1 MINKMLWATDG
12 SKDSFEALKYAE
24 LLAKK
29 LSSPKVMCKDLW
41 RFPLEWG
48 NGNKYGKN
56 NQRRAFEV
64 GITNRERGDAV
75 SRCG

>member
-29 LSSPKVMCKDLW
+29 LSSPQ
-41 RFPLEWG
+41 G
-48 NGNKYGKN
+48 NVQGHM
-56 NQRRAFEV
+56 
-64 GITNRERGDAV
+64 AV
-75 SRCG
+75 SPRMGKWQ